1 MVGPLRPQTD
11 ARAVVEPQTDFV
23 ADRTRDGRAFRMLCI
38 IDKFDRE
45 SWLSVWRGSPAESPK
60 RFDPAQLSLPVS
72 MPA

>member
-23 ADRTRDGRAFRMLCI
+23 ADRTRDGRTFRMLRI

-45 SWLSVWRGSPAESPK
+45 SLAIRVARKSSGIPK
-60 RFDPAQLSLPVS
+60 AF
-72 MPA
+72 